1 VEVLEMEIIQVID
14 KYGVSLFWGIMIYFL
29 LKEMLN
35 KLFNGYTSKLEL
47 VIEELRE
54 IKKELNEIKEEL
66 KDLEFTKEGV
76 KR

>member
-1 VEVLEMEIIQVID
+1 
-14 KYGVSLFWGIMIYFL
+14 GVSLFWGIMIYFL

-47 VIEELRE
+47 VIEELKE

>member
-1 VEVLEMEIIQVID
+1 MEVLGMEIIQVID

-47 VIEELRE
+47 VIEELKE
-54 IKKELNEIKEEL
+54 IKEELSEIKEEL
-66 KDLEFTKEGV
+66 KESKTIKL
-76 KR
+76 